1 MATDEQCGWEK
12 DLPDTMYY
20 IEFKNGTVMGFS
32 DYESPKRM
40 MKCKDAVKMWVE
52 HKSGQQELNL

>member
-1 MATDEQCGWEK
+1 MNDYT

-20 IEFKNGTVMGFS
+20 IEFKNGTVMGFC
-32 DYESPKRM
+32 DYESPKRLM
-40 MKCKDAVKMWVE
+40 ECKDAVKMWVE